1 MDKIPR
7 KHGPW
12 TIEERNLKYQNP
24 WVKVYEDK
32 VVRPDGKKGT
42 HVFID
47 VVKGVSVLPIDDE
60 RNIYLT
66 KEFHYGVG
74 EVTLEVVAG
83 AVNEKESYLEAIKRE
98 LREELGIIAE
108 KFIDLGPVTQITTL
122 TNYYNHAFLAQK
134 LTFTQRKLEG
144 TETIELVKIKLEEA
158 VQMIIENKIT
168 HSHSCM
174 LILKAYQMLK
184 KKK

>member
-1 MDKIPR
+1 MNTIPR

-12 TIEERNLKYQNP
+12 TVEERSLKYQNP

-32 VVRPDGKKGT
+32 VIRPDGKKGT

-47 VVKGVSVLPIDDE
+47 VVKGVSVLPIDDNG
-60 RNIYLT
+60 NIYLT

-74 EVTLEVVAG
+74 EVTVEVVAG
-83 AVNEKESYLEAIKRE
+83 AVNENESYLEAVKRE
-98 LREELGIIAE
+98 LREELGIIAGE
-108 KFIDLGPVTQITTL
+108 FIDLGPITQITTL
-122 TNYYNHAFLAQK
+122 TNYHNQAFLARK
-134 LTFTQRKLEG
+134 LKFTQRKLEG
-144 TETIELVKIKLEEA
+144 TETIDVVKMKLEEA
-158 VQMIIENKIT
+158 VQMIMDNKLT

-184 KKK
+184 K